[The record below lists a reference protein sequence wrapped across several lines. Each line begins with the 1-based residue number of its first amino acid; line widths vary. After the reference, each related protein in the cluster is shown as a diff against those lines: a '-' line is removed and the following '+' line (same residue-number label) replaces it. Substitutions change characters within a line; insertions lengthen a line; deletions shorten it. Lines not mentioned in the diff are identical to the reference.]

1 MISKRTKS
9 FRDSY
14 DRLPADIQRRADE
27 AYRQFSADPKHP
39 SLRFKKVHATE
50 PIYSVRISL
59 NYRGVVVVRDDLIVW
74 NPQRTRSAAVDFV
87 RRDASFVF

>member
-14 DRLPADIQRRADE
+14 DRLPADIRRRADE
-27 AYRQFSADPKHP
+27 AYRLFSTNPRHP

-59 NYRGVVVVRDDLIVW
+59 DYRAVGVLGDDLIVW
-74 NPQRTRSAAVDFV
+74 FFIGTHSEYDQLLS
-87 RRDASFVF
+87 SL

>member
-14 DRLPADIQRRADE
+14 DRLPADIRRRADE
-27 AYRQFSADPKHP
+27 AYRLFSADPKHP
-39 SLRFKKVHATE
+39 SLRFKKIHATE

-59 NYRGVVVVRDDLIVW
+59 NYRAVGVIREDLIVW
-74 NPQRTRSAAVDFV
+74 FFIGTHHEYDQLLSTL
-87 RRDASFVF
+87 